1 MEIIKRLENKFD
13 SRFDEL
19 ENKFESRFDKLE
31 KMFESRFDELEKK
44 LESMFDKL
52 ENKVDKLENNRCFSF
67 PNFCFWSR
75 YVLPLNVF
83 RLS

>member
-1 MEIIKRLENKFD
+1 MEIIRILDKLENKV
-13 SRFDEL
+13 
-19 ENKFESRFDKLE
+19 DKLGN
-31 KMFESRFDELEKK
+31 KVDK
-44 LESMFDKL
+44 LVEKL